1 MKKLFI
7 PFICIALIL
16 YTTINYNKIS
26 EYIANVI
33 SDNPELILE
42 EKNIYAKTEGFKYV
56 DLSKDY
62 IPYSYNDLL
71 DIIYTTINN
80 SWETFTF
87 YCPSEYTSCL
97 SDVEAISEDNLT
109 LTHINNF
116 VHPFNS
122 FIDLNTTI
130 YESGQITLNIVHLY
144 SDTQIKAVD
153 TEIDRIMNLI
163 VKSDASTYD
172 NIKAIHDYIIN
183 TTKYDESKEADEE
196 GIHPSDLAYGT
207 LFNHLA
213 RCNGYT
219 DTMAIFLTKLGVTN
233 YKITTTSDDISYES
247 TGHVWNAVYLDGK
260 WLHLDLTWDDP
271 VSTSGENYLYH
282 KYFLVTTEEMNEA
295 DAGDVNIEEHN
306 FRKNIYIEFH

>member
-1 MKKLFI
+1 MKKLI
-7 PFICIALIL
+7 ILFICITLIL
-16 YTTINYNKIS
+16 YTTIKADKIS
-26 EYIANVI
+26 DYIANII
-33 SDNPELILE
+33 SDNQKLIIK
-42 EKNIYAKTEGFKYV
+42 EKNEYAKNEGFKYV
-56 DLSKDY
+56 DLSNDY
-62 IPYSYNDLL
+62 IPYSYNDLMN
-71 DIIYTTINN
+71 IIYSVINN
-80 SWETFTF
+80 GWDTFTF
-87 YCPSEYTSCL
+87 YCPSEYKSCL
-97 SDVEAISEDNLT
+97 TDIEKISNDNLT

-122 FIDLNTTI
+122 FIDLNTAI

-144 SDTQIKAVD
+144 SDSQIEAVN

-163 VKSDASTYD
+163 VKKDASIYD

-183 TTKYDESKEADEE
+183 TTKYDESEEADEE

-219 DTMAIFLTKLGVTN
+219 DTMAIFLTKLGVKN
-233 YKITTTSDDISYES
+233 YKITTTQEDISYDS

-271 VSTSGENYLYH
+271 VSSSGADYLHH
-282 KYFLVTTEEMNEA
+282 KYFLVSTEEMNEA
-295 DAGDVNIEEHN
+295 DFGDVTIEEHN
-306 FRKNIYIEFH
+306 FRKNIYIEFN